1 MLLTR
6 DLVERLE
13 SVEVETVARLV
24 ESLAVTAVD
33 PVPSALTWGRGL
45 LVATGP
51 RRYVN
56 RAVGVS
62 LDELSVGSVAELGA
76 WFLERGLVPA
86 VQLSS
91 WAPTTTVQALTAAG
105 FAPAWCRSVLARD
118 LTDVHVGAAAGP
130 GGRVDDDVEVTTV
143 TDEEQSA
150 EAAEVMADGQDDPA
164 TAVEFMAADRRSG
177 GTTQLLARLDGRVVG
192 CGSLTVVGRSAW
204 LGAAATLTEA
214 RGRGVQTALLR
225 HRLQLARDAACDLV
239 GVTAS
244 VGSTSSRNLQRLGFG
259 LVQEQWVLLQRR

>member
-1 MLLTR
+1 MIVTQ
-6 DLVERLE
+6 DLVARLE
-13 SVEVETVARLV
+13 SVEVETVGRLV
-24 ESLAVTAVD
+24 VSLAVAAVD
-33 PVPSALTWGRGL
+33 PVPEAMPWGRGL

-62 LDELSVGSVAELGA
+62 LDELSSGSVADLGA

-91 WAPTTTVQALTAAG
+91 WAPTTTVEVLAAAG
-105 FAPAWCRSVLARD
+105 FAPAWCRSVLA
-118 LTDVHVGAAAGP
+118 LTDVHAGAASGPDPAGQVDE
-130 GGRVDDDVEVTTV
+130 RVEVVTVDDA
-143 TDEEQSA
+143 Q
-150 EAAEVMADGQDDPA
+150 AARAAAVMAADQDDPA
-164 TAVEFMAADRRSG
+164 TAVEFMAADRGSR

-192 CGSLTVVGRSAW
+192 CGSLTVMGRTAW
-204 LGAAATLTEA
+204 LGAAATLSGA
-214 RGRGVQTALLR
+214 RRRGVQTALLR
-225 HRLQLARDAACDLV
+225 HRLQIARDAGCDLV

-259 LVQEQWVLLQRR
+259 LVQEQWVLRQRR